1 MPSPCQMI
9 GAVLALDLKRFHGMN
24 VSSIQELEL
33 YIYPIR
39 FVLPR

>member
-9 GAVLALDLKRFHGMN
+9 RAVLALDFKRFHGMN
-24 VSSIQELEL
+24 ISNIQEL